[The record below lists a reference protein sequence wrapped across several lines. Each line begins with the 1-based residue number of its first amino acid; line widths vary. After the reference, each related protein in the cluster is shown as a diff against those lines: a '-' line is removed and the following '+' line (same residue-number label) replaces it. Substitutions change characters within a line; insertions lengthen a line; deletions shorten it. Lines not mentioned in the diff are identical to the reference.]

1 MLTRG
6 FGRTMVCGTRDCA
19 AHLLQRA
26 SNAGITR
33 KKGGP
38 PNSPLYQRQSVIRKE
53 VSVLMETRLIGH
65 YTVEAGTETETLTM
79 MVMRYEKAHSALENH
94 CFKSSDGVRLASQY
108 LPYCGKRSSTFESVT
123 VITTLKNFKL
133 ATRWWPLI

>member
-1 MLTRG
+1 
-6 FGRTMVCGTRDCA
+6 MVCGTEETA
-19 AHLLQRA
+19 AHLIQRE

-38 PNSPLYQRQSVIRKE
+38 LNSRLYQRQSVIRKE
-53 VSVLMETRLIGH
+53 VSVLLQTRLIGF

-94 CFKSSDGVRLASQY
+94 CFQ
-108 LPYCGKRSSTFESVT
+108 RS
-123 VITTLKNFKL
+123 
-133 ATRWWPLI
+133 